1 MSTTNQ
7 PQIYKPQKSIDIST
21 IFSIAYLDADYTF
34 PAGEP
39 NPDNWA
45 MIYIDKGEFTLL
57 TDKDPLVLHQGD
69 LYLHRSTGEALLQL
83 KQKSAETAGALII
96 TFRCASSAMHF
107 FSGKKMQVNIT
118 SQLHISAILYEI
130 LYTRYTPFNSP
141 VLIGIKQ
148 HVDKPLWAG
157 DQTIIMR
164 LELMLIDIIRADNTF
179 KKIPSTIIKN
189 DDVLGDDLCLK
200 VIEYMELH
208 INEKLS
214 MEALSRSLSFSKSYI
229 SRRFASTYGCSIIDY
244 FNQMKL
250 GEAKR
255 LIRDTNKNF
264 FEISDML
271 MFSNSHYFSTLFKK
285 HTGLT
290 PTQYKRV
297 CATAGDGDEKAEKP
311 KEKTKKPRAKTK
323 TKSKE
328 KSTTKKSA
336 PKKQSARN

>member
-1 MSTTNQ
+1 MSTSNQ
-7 PQIYKPQKSIDIST
+7 ASIYKPQKSIDISSV
-21 IFSIAYLDADYTF
+21 FSIAYLDADFSF
-34 PAGEP
+34 PEGDL
-39 NPDNWA
+39 NPDNWV
-45 MIYIDKGEFTLL
+45 MIYIDKGEFTLV
-57 TDKDPLVLHQGD
+57 TEKEPLVLHQGE
-69 LYLHRSTGEALLQL
+69 LYLHRATSETLLHL
-83 KQKSAETAGALII
+83 KQKSSETSGALMI
-96 TFRCASSAMHF
+96 TFRCTSSAMHF
-107 FSGKKMQVNIT
+107 FNGKKMQISLAT
-118 SQLHISAILYEI
+118 QLHISTILYEV
-130 LYTRYTPFNSP
+130 LYTRYLPFNSP
-141 VLIGIKQ
+141 TLVGIKQ
-148 HVDKPLWAG
+148 HTDKPLWAG

-179 KKIPSTIIKN
+179 KKMPSSIIKN
-189 DDVLGDDLCLK
+189 DDIMNDDLCLK
-200 VIEYMELH
+200 VIEYMQLH

-250 GEAKR
+250 NEAKR

-297 CATAGDGDEKAEKP
+297 CATTSEEEEKADRQ
-311 KEKTKKPRAKTK
+311 KEKSKKPRV
-323 TKSKE
+323 KSKAKE
-328 KSTTKKSA
+328 RSTSKKTTA
-336 PKKQSARN
+336 KQSDRT

>member
-1 MSTTNQ
+1 MSTSNQ
-7 PQIYKPQKSIDIST
+7 ASIYKPQKSIDISSV
-21 IFSIAYLDADYTF
+21 FSIAYLDADFSF
-34 PAGEP
+34 PEGDL
-39 NPDNWA
+39 NPDNWV
-45 MIYIDKGEFTLL
+45 MIYIDKGEFTLV
-57 TDKDPLVLHQGD
+57 TEKEPLVLHQGE
-69 LYLHRSTGEALLQL
+69 LYLHRATSETLLHL
-83 KQKSAETAGALII
+83 KQKASETCGALMI
-96 TFRCASSAMHF
+96 TFRCTSSAMHF
-107 FSGKKMQVNIT
+107 FNGKKMQISLAT
-118 SQLHISAILYEI
+118 QLHISTILYEV
-130 LYTRYTPFNSP
+130 LYTRYLPFNSP
-141 VLIGIKQ
+141 ALVGIKQ
-148 HVDKPLWAG
+148 HTDKPLWAG

-179 KKIPSTIIKN
+179 KKMPSSIIKN
-189 DDVLGDDLCLK
+189 DDIMNDDLCLK
-200 VIEYMELH
+200 VIEYMQLH

-250 GEAKR
+250 NEAKR

-297 CATAGDGDEKAEKP
+297 CATTSEEEEKTDRQ
-311 KEKTKKPRAKTK
+311 KEKSKKPRAKSKAKERSTQKK
-323 TKSKE
+323 TN
-328 KSTTKKSA
+328 A
-336 PKKQSARN
+336 KQADQQ

>member
-7 PQIYKPQKSIDIST
+7 PSVYKPQKSIDIST
-21 IFSIAYLDADYTF
+21 VFSIAYLDSDYSF
-34 PAGEP
+34 PESEP
-39 NPDNWA
+39 NPDNWV
-45 MIYIDKGEFTLL
+45 MLYIDKGEFTLV
-57 TDKDPLVLHQGD
+57 TEKEPLVLRQGD
-69 LYLHRSTGEALLQL
+69 LYLHRATGETLLHL
-83 KQKSAETAGALII
+83 KQKSAETAGALMIS
-96 TFRCASSAMHF
+96 FRCASSAMHF
-107 FSGKKMQVNIT
+107 FNGKKMQLSINT
-118 SQLHISAILYEI
+118 HLHISTILYEV
-130 LYTRYTPFNSP
+130 LYTRYLPFNSP
-141 VLIGIKQ
+141 ELIGIKQ
-148 HVDKPLWAG
+148 HFDKPLWAG

-164 LELMLIDIIRADNTF
+164 LELMLIDIIRADSTF

-189 DDVLGDDLCLK
+189 DDVLGDELCLK

-297 CATAGDGDEKAEKP
+297 CATSGDDEEKKDKP
-311 KEKTKKPRAKTK
+311 KEKAKKPRAKSK
-323 TKSKE
+323 PKE
-328 KSTTKKSA
+328 KSTAKKSSV
-336 PKKQSARN
+336 KKPAEDQQ